1 MTVWRAST
9 VTASCALSPLPG
21 LSRRPES
28 LRTGIAIHAMPHLPE
43 FRLLPDFAP
52 LPGDPDLI
60 PAARSL
66 VPAASSSGGMIAL
79 TAPAAAPA
87 MTLTAVFLSV
97 FVAPLFLLAT
107 RLPPDFVAP
116 VLDPPDREDDFLR
129 PDFAGILFLPVM
141 AFG

>member
-1 MTVWRAST
+1 M
-9 VTASCALSPLPG
+9 
-21 LSRRPES
+21 
-28 LRTGIAIHAMPHLPE
+28 
-43 FRLLPDFAP
+43 
-52 LPGDPDLI
+52 I

-116 VLDPPDREDDFLR
+116 VRGPPDREDDFLR